1 MSANESRCG
10 GRELAKYSALIAGA
24 DPRVLLICA
33 SHQKSQPAP
42 LGFDTFSVA
51 IQRTPGP
58 IGGNDQAEECV
69 SESEAAR
76 YPLTFGLVPGQ
87 NLGKLWA
94 KMGTAWAK
102 TRFSRPNFVF
112 LIPGRIVHQGDDLRA

>member
-94 KMGTAWAK
+94 KCGHGVGKNPIQPTELRIPD
-102 TRFSRPNFVF
+102 TRSHRP
-112 LIPGRIVHQGDDLRA
+112 PGR